1 MENKYYI
8 YAFLDSSKSGKFIYG
23 ELIFDYEPFYI
34 GKGCGDRIKSSL
46 YDRESAFK
54 VNKIK
59 SLKDNNIDIL
69 SIKIYEN
76 LSNDESLKFEIET
89 IRKIGRRSLKLG
101 PLTNLTDGGD
111 GRLSSPHS
119 DETKQKISETK
130 KSQGLSIKHSDE
142 TKEYLRFIN
151 IGESN
156 PMFGKKHT
164 DKIKEEQSIRVS
176 GKKHPMFGKKHNEET
191 IKIIK
196 ERRNKSV
203 DQELFNK
210 LSKERNSKIIL
221 QFDLDNI
228 FIKEYESIKIASKE
242 TGLSESLIGKTCR
255 GIIKNPRKFIFK
267 FKNDDSKILNNSFII
282 KKGDLLNIEN
292 KEYILIK
299 RNKTS
304 FIVSD
309 ETDNYLTFRKK
320 EYTFV
325 WDKKSI

>member
-8 YAFLDSSKSGKFIYG
+8 YAFLDSSKKGEFIYDDIVF
-23 ELIFDYEPFYI
+23 EYEPFYI

-46 YDRESAFK
+46 FDRESPFK
-54 VNKIK
+54 VKKVK
-59 SLKDNNIDIL
+59 SLKNNGIDII
-69 SIKIYEN
+69 SIKLYEN
-76 LSNDESLKFEIET
+76 LENVESLKLEIET
-89 IRKIGRRSLKLG
+89 IKKIGRRNLKLG

-119 DETKQKISETK
+119 YETKQKISETK

-164 DKIKEEQSIRVS
+164 DKIKESQSIRVS
-176 GKKHPMFGKKHNEET
+176 GKKHPMFGKKHNDET

-203 DQELFNK
+203 DQELFNR
-210 LSKERNSKIIL
+210 LSKERNSKTIL
-221 QFDLDNI
+221 QYDLDNI

-309 ETDNYLTFRKK
+309 ENDNHMTFRRK